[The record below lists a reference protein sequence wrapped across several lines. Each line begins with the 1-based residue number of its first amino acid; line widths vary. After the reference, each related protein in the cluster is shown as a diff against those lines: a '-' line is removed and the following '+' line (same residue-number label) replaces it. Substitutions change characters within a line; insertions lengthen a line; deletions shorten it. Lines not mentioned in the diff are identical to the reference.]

1 MSQTAS
7 LVLKTH
13 DLTYGSTTSTGTAD
27 TLGTTFT
34 WNNINLRV
42 LLGDLYDQYDRF
54 NLNLNTVATTKSPSY
69 LQDTEGERCTY
80 ITVAGLPWVNNT
92 YSVNSS
98 GNTNATVIASIYI
111 GSAIQNT
118 QYFYGNNTTTFTKN
132 QDVCNITISFIKILD
147 GAKPNP
153 ATAYPKM
160 IFIFDIEGVEAYR
173 VKDITQARILK

>member
-7 LVLKTH
+7 LVLKTF
-13 DLTYGSTTSTGTAD
+13 DLTYGSTTSAGTAD

-42 LLGDLYDQYDRF
+42 LLGDMYDQYDRF
-54 NLNLNTVATTKSPSY
+54 NLNLNTIATGKSGSY
-69 LQDTEGERCTY
+69 SGGEDERANY
-80 ITVAGLPWVNNT
+80 ITITGLPWVNNT
-92 YSVNSS
+92 YNVNVNS
-98 GNTNATVIASIYI
+98 NTNTTVIASMYI
-111 GSAIQNT
+111 GSAVQNT

-132 QDVCNITISFIKILD
+132 QEVCNITITFLKVID

-153 ATAYPKM
+153 AIAYPKM

-173 VKDITQARILK
+173 VKNITDARILK

>member
-1 MSQTAS
+1 MSQTA
-7 LVLKTH
+7 
-13 DLTYGSTTSTGTAD
+13 LTYGSTTSTGTAD

-54 NLNLNTVATTKSPSY
+54 NLNLNTVATGKSGSY
-69 LQDTEGERCTY
+69 SGGEDERANY
-80 ITVAGLPWVNNT
+80 ITITGLPWVNNT
-92 YSVNSS
+92 YSVSSS
-98 GNTNATVIASIYI
+98 GNTNATVIASMYI
-111 GSAIQNT
+111 GSAVQNT

-132 QDVCNITISFIKILD
+132 QDVCNITSFLKVID

-153 ATAYPKM
+153 AIAYPKM

-173 VKDITQARILK
+173 VKNINDARILK

>member
-13 DLTYGSTTSTGTAD
+13 DFTYGSTTSTGTAD

-54 NLNLNTVATTKSPSY
+54 SLNLNTVATSKSPQY
-69 LQDTEGERCTY
+69 ATDTEGERCTY
-80 ITVAGLPWVNNT
+80 ITIAGLPWVNNT
-92 YSVNSS
+92 YSVSSNSNS
-98 GNTNATVIASIYI
+98 NSTVIASMFI
-111 GSAIQNT
+111 GSATQNT

-132 QDVCNITISFIKILD
+132 QDVCNITISFLKVID

-153 ATAYPKM
+153 ALAYPKM
-160 IFIFDIEGVEAYR
+160 IFIFDIEGVEAYK
-173 VKDITQARILK
+173 VQDVTQARILK